1 MATSK
6 MLQRCQTNAPTHTH
20 ARTGASTLTNTSK
33 STLIHSNANTHTL
46 TRQRDNDKRE
56 SRCVS
61 ERERKKDEMPSGAKS
76 CEAVCNFAC
85 DNCLYPQSLYIKIVT
100 ETCISLTLSRS
111 YTLSLSIL
119 HTQARTHILSRSFTP
134 ASLDIFLNYPAVS
147 FAW

>member
-1 MATSK
+1 MH
-6 MLQRCQTNAPTHTH
+6 QHTHTH
-20 ARTGASTLTNTSK
+20 AQVQAHSQTHPYPHSFIATRTRTHSHASETM
-33 STLIHSNANTHTL
+33 
-46 TRQRDNDKRE
+46 TRERVGVCQ
-56 SRCVS
+56 
-61 ERERKKDEMPSGAKS
+61 RERKKDEMPSGAKS

-119 HTQARTHILSRSFTP
+119 HTQARTHTLSRSFTP